1 MFWATL
7 GWGMQKQSNTLH
19 KAWGMLHDT
28 AQKLFSMVRMWN
40 VSFESLVHLW
50 KIMMGGLGTLLWVQT
65 HSHRVSFKPLWQMN
79 ADNAYFPRQPEF
91 FDIVKE
97 IFAVL
102 LHDLELFLEI
112 VDQLTKCRI
121 QCRWETTFVCVWM
134 CLSKR
139 ERERERERYRHTDRG
154 KEKGKKQR
162 MDLHS

>member
-1 MFWATL
+1 MIWATL

-19 KAWGMLHDT
+19 TARGMLNDT
-28 AQKLFSMVRMWN
+28 AQKLLSMVGMWN
-40 VSFESLVHLW
+40 VSFESLVRLW

-79 ADNAYFPRQPEF
+79 ADNVYFPRQPEF
-91 FDIVKE
+91 FDIVKK

-121 QCRWETTFVCVWM
+121 QYRWETTFVCVWM
-134 CLSKR
+134 CLS
-139 ERERERERYRHTDRG
+139 ERERERKRERHTQTERQTDRQRA
-154 KEKGKKQR
+154 EKR
-162 MDLHS
+162 